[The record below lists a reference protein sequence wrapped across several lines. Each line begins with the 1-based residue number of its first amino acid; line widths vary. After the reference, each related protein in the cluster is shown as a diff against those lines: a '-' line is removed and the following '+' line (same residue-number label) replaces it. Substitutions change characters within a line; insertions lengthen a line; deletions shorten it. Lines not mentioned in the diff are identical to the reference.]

1 MLPTVEWVCA
11 LQKLWFPASPK
22 CLRLYEMRRRRI
34 SGFTAREKGF
44 LRSIPTKAFEYMATS
59 LPMIMSD
66 FPLWRDLFH
75 ECALFVNPLDPHD
88 IAEKMTML
96 IDDVELRRRLGRA
109 GRQLVS

>member
-1 MLPTVEWVCA
+1 MA
-11 LQKLWFPASPK
+11 L
-22 CLRLYEMRRRRI
+22 
-34 SGFTAREKGF
+34 
-44 LRSIPTKAFEYMATS
+44 S

-75 ECALFVNPLDPHD
+75 ECALFVNPIDPRD

-109 GRQLVS
+109 GRRLVERNFSWETEVTKLDSLYRRLLQIDSDV